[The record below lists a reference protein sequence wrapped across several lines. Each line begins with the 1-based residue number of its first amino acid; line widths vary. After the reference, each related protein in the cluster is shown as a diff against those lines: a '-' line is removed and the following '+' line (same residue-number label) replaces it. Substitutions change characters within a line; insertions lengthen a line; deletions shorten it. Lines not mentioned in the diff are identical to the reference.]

1 MDVIHDQ
8 KKMKTVQER
17 IRDFEQHQYDERLM
31 ELYGDKERLEN
42 ERARYIRALKMYES
56 LYGNEPVRIYSA
68 AGRSEVSGNHTD
80 HQHGRVLAA
89 SITLDTIAIA

>member
-31 ELYGDKERLEN
+31 ELYGDEERLEN
-42 ERARYIRALKMYES
+42 ERALHRGVED
-56 LYGNEPVRIYSA
+56 V
-68 AGRSEVSGNHTD
+68 
-80 HQHGRVLAA
+80 
-89 SITLDTIAIA
+89 